1 MRPDIKTAA
10 FHGNLSDSDR
20 SRILTEFDSDKI
32 QVLVGSDA
40 MARGLDLKCV
50 RGVIN
55 YDVPMFAATY
65 VHRVGRT
72 ARAGQPGLAI
82 TILPSSQMRHF
93 KQMLKTSL
101 NKSIIQDD
109 NGNDK
114 EEGEKVSGSFEQAI
128 NHNQVIK
135 VEINEAEIIT
145 KWRPILIESLAKL
158 K

>member
-1 MRPDIKTAA
+1 
-10 FHGNLSDSDR
+10 
-20 SRILTEFDSDKI
+20 
-32 QVLVGSDA
+32 